1 MTLIL
6 NNEEVKRV
14 LTMDACLEILEDAY
28 REQAAGRAMNQL
40 RYDTEMPLPEM
51 RNDGRYEFKTMVGIL
66 PKYGISA
73 LRMSSSIVHHPVI
86 AGQKRV
92 EKLPAAPGGRWVGL
106 VQIYSTINGEPLAF
120 MPDGY
125 LQGCR
130 VAASSAIAAKYLA
143 RDDASVLGI
152 FGSGWQAR
160 GQVEAMARVRRLK
173 KVKVYSPT
181 AENREKFAAEMA
193 PVVEVEIEP
202 VERPEEVIKGAD
214 IIACATNAREPVLHA
229 RWVEE
234 GMHVTDVKSIEID
247 RAILERADR
256 IVIHQR
262 LAYETRIGG
271 AGQYGELEASSW
283 RSEDFEGYP
292 LLEEMVAGKVTG
304 REQRDEITYFWNN
317 AGLGLQFAAVGYVI
331 HKRAKEQ
338 GIGREIPT
346 EWLTQEFHT

>member
-6 NNEEVKRV
+6 NNDEVQRV

-40 RYDTEMPLPEM
+40 RHDTEMPLPEM

-73 LRMSSSIVHHPVI
+73 LRMSSSVVHHPVI

-92 EKLPAAPGGRWVGL
+92 EKLPMAPGGRWVGL
-106 VQIYSTINGEPLAF
+106 VQLYSTVTGEPLAF

-125 LQGCR
+125 LQRCR

-143 RDDASVLGI
+143 RDDASILGI

-160 GQVEAMARVRRLK
+160 GQAEAMVRVRRFK

-181 AENREKFAAEMA
+181 AQNRERFAEEMA
-193 PVVEVEIEP
+193 PIIGVEIEP
-202 VERPEEVIKGAD
+202 VERPEDVVKGAG
-214 IIACATNAREPVLHA
+214 IIACATNARETVLHC
-229 RWVEE
+229 RWVEK
-234 GMHVTDVKSIEID
+234 GMHVTDVKRIEID
-247 RAILERADR
+247 PAILDRADR
-256 IVIHQR
+256 VVIHQR

-271 AGQYGELEASSW
+271 AGQYGELEASAW
-283 RSEDFEGYP
+283 RDERFKRYP
-292 LLEEMVAGKVTG
+292 LLEEMVAGKVPG
-304 REQRDEITYFWNN
+304 REKPDEITYFWNN
-317 AGLGLQFAAVGYVI
+317 AGLGLQFAAVGYAI
-331 HKRAKEQ
+331 YKRAKEE
-338 GIGREIPT
+338 GAGREIPT

>member
-6 NNEEVKRV
+6 NNDEVQRV

-51 RNDGRYEFKTMVGIL
+51 RNDGRYEFKTMVGVL
-66 PKYGISA
+66 PKYGVSA
-73 LRMSSSIVHHPVI
+73 LRMSSSVVHHPVI
-86 AGQKRV
+86 TGQKRV

-106 VQIYSTINGEPLAF
+106 VQLYSTVNGAPLAF

-125 LQGCR
+125 LQRCR

-160 GQVEAMARVRRLK
+160 GQVEAMACVRRLK

-181 AENREKFAAEMA
+181 AENRKKFAAEMA
-193 PVVEVEIEP
+193 PIVNVEIEP
-202 VERPEEVIKGAD
+202 VEQPEDVVKGAD
-214 IIACATNAREPVLHA
+214 IIACATNARETVLHA
-229 RWVEE
+229 PWVEP
-234 GMHVTDVKSIEID
+234 GMHVTDVKRIEID
-247 RAILERADR
+247 RLILDRADR

-271 AGQYGELEASSW
+271 AGQYGELEEGSW
-283 RSEDFEGYP
+283 RSEEFEGYP
-292 LLEEMVAGKVTG
+292 LLEEMVAGKVAG
-304 REQRDEITYFWNN
+304 REKRDEITYFWNN

-331 HKRAKEQ
+331 YKRAKEA
-338 GIGREIPT
+338 GLGREIPT

>member
-1 MTLIL
+1 MTLLL
-6 NNEEVKRV
+6 NNQEVQRV

-73 LRMSSSIVHHPVI
+73 LRMSSSIVHHPDI

-106 VQIYSTINGEPLAF
+106 VQLYSTVTGEPLAF

-125 LQGCR
+125 LQRCR

-143 RDDASVLGI
+143 REDASVLGI

-160 GQVEAMARVRRLK
+160 GQAEAMARVRRLK

-181 AENREKFAAEMA
+181 AEKRKGFAREMEEMIG
-193 PVVEVEIEP
+193 VEIEP
-202 VERPEEVIKGAD
+202 VERPEDVVKNAD
-214 IIACATNAREPVLHA
+214 IVACATNAREMVLPA
-229 RWVEE
+229 RWVEK
-234 GMHVTDVKSIEID
+234 GMHVTDVKRIEIE

-256 IVIHQR
+256 VVIHQR

-292 LLEEMVAGKVTG
+292 LLEEMVAGKVAG

-331 HKRAKEQ
+331 YKRAKED
-338 GIGREIPT
+338 GVGREIPT